1 VPIAIRS
8 FGSPNP
14 WVRVYEAYM
23 AEDRRAAPRQEAYVS
38 AALETSQ
45 GRSTIAIT
53 RDISSTGL
61 LMLTRVDVVVG
72 EVIKLTVALGG
83 AQRTLSGKVVRQEP
97 LAEPH
102 ELWRHKVA
110 LAVDAADPVLA
121 QLQATLAEQA
131 KPGP

>member
-1 VPIAIRS
+1 
-8 FGSPNP
+8 
-14 WVRVYEAYM
+14 M

-61 LMLTRVDVVVG
+61 LILTRVDLVVG

-83 AQRTLSGKVVRQEP
+83 AQHTLSGKVVRREP

-110 LAVDAADPVLA
+110 LALDGADPVLA
-121 QLQATLAEQA
+121 QLQATLASPA
-131 KPGP
+131 KPD